1 MGTKA
6 QGIIKI
12 SPEVVVSQLNRAL
25 ADEWL
30 AAIQYWTGAQVVK
43 GPYKAAVEAELRAHF
58 TEELAHADVLAKR
71 IIQLGGKPVLS
82 PEAMLKLSGSGYEAP
97 ENPLSASVVAQ
108 NLRGEQH
115 AILAYNEILETVRGK
130 DPITHNIIL
139 KILKDEVEHEQD
151 LEDLLE
157 TLSCQ

>member
-12 SPEVVVSQLNRAL
+12 SPEEVTAKLNQSL

-30 AAIQYWTGAQVVK
+30 AAIQYWSGAQVVK
-43 GPYKAAVEAELRAHF
+43 GPYKATVEAELRAHF
-58 TEELAHADVLAKR
+58 EEELGHADILAKR
-71 IIQLGGKPVLS
+71 IIQLGGKPVSS
-82 PEAMLKLSGSGYEAP
+82 PEAMLKLAGSGYEAP
-97 ENPLSASVVAQ
+97 DNPLSAGVVAQ

-115 AILAYNEILETVRGK
+115 AILAYNDILETVRGK
-130 DPITHNIIL
+130 DPITHNLIL